1 LPHLIPSKLVVLA
14 LKAKKHLQLLAVL
27 HGQHQQVF
35 TQFPYFVLAVEVV
48 VVLRLL
54 PPLEAVIHISTAV
67 QL

>member
-1 LPHLIPSKLVVLA
+1 LVVTLEA
-14 LKAKKHLQLLAVL
+14 NKPLQLLAVL